1 MEILLAIV
9 WYLALIMP
17 GNYYTQENIYDIAVQ
32 NRPQVEYVM
41 DNNYTQAVDFYNTFS
56 PEQGGV
62 LLPAYWDKEPVDH
75 SDPDLHDPFQDNIRR
90 KPDTTKKAN

>member
-9 WYLALIMP
+9 WYLALLMP
-17 GNYYTQENIYDIAVQ
+17 GNYYTQENIYDIAIAH
-32 NRPQVEYVM
+32 RPQVQSVM
-41 DNNYTQAVDFYNTFS
+41 DNHYIEAVDFYNTFS

-75 SDPDLHDPFQDNIRR
+75 SDPTLHDPFRDNIRR
-90 KPDTTKKAN
+90 KPADTTKNK